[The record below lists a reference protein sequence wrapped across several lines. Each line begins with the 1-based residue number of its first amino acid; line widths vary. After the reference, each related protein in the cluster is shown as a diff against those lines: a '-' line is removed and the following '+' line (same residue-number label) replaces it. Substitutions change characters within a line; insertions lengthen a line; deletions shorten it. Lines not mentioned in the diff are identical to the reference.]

1 MKKYVDKTDNSKNTK
16 TSKKVENNE
25 IHIEVINTVFA
36 LEIIVQKHI
45 DSVVLKKMKH
55 YEKQVGCDLCAEV
68 YKPNIF

>member
-55 YEKQVGCDLCAEV
+55 Y
-68 YKPNIF
+68 